1 MRDYWHN
8 VGELAMPKFKIVK
21 VHSFRIG
28 NKRYAKGETIELSEE
43 DAERLKGADFLES
56 VKEERTEKT
65 ARKS

>member
-1 MRDYWHN
+1 MRDNGHN
-8 VGELAMPKFKIVK
+8 VGELAMPKFRIVK

-43 DAERLKGADFLES
+43 DAERLKGADFLEL
-56 VKEERTEKT
+56 VKEEKTEKT

>member
-43 DAERLKGADFLES
+43 DAERLKGADFLEPA
-56 VKEERTEKT
+56 KEKKQDKT
-65 ARKS
+65 SRKS